1 MFFARI
7 RLANRKPFHRFRQGD
22 VMPSPMTLP
31 VDKETRQRIARIARR
46 KRVSASEVIRQAIE
60 AWIEEQEPAGSPYE
74 MVSDLIGIVHGGN
87 RKRSAGAGRQFAA
100 LLKSRRGSR

>member
-1 MFFARI
+1 
-7 RLANRKPFHRFRQGD
+7 
-22 VMPSPMTLP
+22 MPSPVTLRE
-31 VDKETRQRIARIARR
+31 DKETRQRIARIAHR
-46 KRVSASEVIRQAIE
+46 KQLSASEVIRHAIQT
-60 AWIEEQEPAGSPYE
+60 WIEEQEPAGSPYE